1 MSKVNV
7 VFWSQSGNTESMANF
22 VGAGVTEA
30 GGEANVVYVGD
41 ASMDELKSAKAFA
54 LGCPA
59 MGAEVLEE
67 GEMEPFVTE
76 LEGFVAGKTIGLFG
90 SYGWGDGEWMRNW
103 VERMTAAGAVVV
115 GGEGVICQDAP
126 DAEAEMACKELG
138 KALAA
143 V

>member
-59 MGAEVLEE
+59 MWAEVLEE

-126 DAEAEMACKELG
+126 DAEAEAACKELG